1 MSTLDAV
8 PVPPVEADDP
18 HSLMPVFL
26 ALARRR
32 WLLLGVPA
40 LATAVVLVLNLTGTP
55 IYSATARI
63 LPPQYNT
70 ATVNAMQNQP
80 GGESQIGN
88 SALTLKNPTDLFVG
102 ILMSRTILDAII
114 EKEQLAGYYHSNVP
128 DDLRRMLLAATDIRA
143 GKDGIVSVSVEDR
156 DPTRAAG
163 LANAYVDEFY
173 AFASSLAKQQA
184 RLRSTFYDSALH
196 SAQARLASADEALRA
211 SEAETG
217 FTRLHGQDEAIVQ
230 SAAELQAQIAARETQ
245 LRTMLSYATETN
257 PDVRLLRRE
266 LANLHTELAG
276 LNATLAP
283 SPDRAPANGHPPFV
297 GIGRV
302 PAELMRAGALKRDVQ
317 YWESIVMLLGKYAE
331 LGKIDE
337 TRDLSLFQV
346 LDRAVPAQRK
356 SRPRTTINVILTA
369 VGSGTLSLIIALA
382 LEYVARRRRVSAS
395 FDAHWQLLIST
406 LLPRRVLRWW
416 ARVAR

>member
-1 MSTLDAV
+1 MTTLD
-8 PVPPVEADDP
+8 PMPDTPADAEDP

-26 ALARRR
+26 ALVRRR
-32 WLLLGVPA
+32 RLLLGVPA
-40 LATAVVLVLNLTGTP
+40 LASALVLALNVTATP

-102 ILMSRTILDAII
+102 ILTSRTILDAII
-114 EKEQLAGYYHSNVP
+114 EKEKLEENYHSRVP
-128 DDLRRMLLAATDIRA
+128 DDLRRLLLAATDIRA

-156 DPTRAAG
+156 DPARAAE

-196 SAQARLASADEALRA
+196 AAQARLAGADEALRA

-245 LRTMLSYATETN
+245 LRTMLSYATESN

-266 LANLHTELAG
+266 LANLRIELGG
-276 LNATLAP
+276 LNAA
-283 SPDRAPANGHPPFV
+283 SGAASKPDAAGHPPFV

-302 PAELMRAGALKRDVQ
+302 PDELMRAGALKRDVQ

-369 VGSGTLSLIIALA
+369 VGSATLSLVLALA
-382 LEYVARRRRVSAS
+382 LEYVARRRRRSAQ
-395 FDAHWQLLIST
+395 FEAHWQLLVSA
-406 LLPRRVLRWW
+406 LLPAWILRRYSEGSR
-416 ARVAR
+416 